1 MSSLDAQ
8 PIFALLSRALDAAS
22 LKQAVHSANIA
33 NANVDGYNRLEVSFD
48 SQLQS
53 ASQLLQGGSM
63 EDEPLELPEPQVVP
77 AADSEVR
84 LDREMVLMA
93 KDALRYE
100 ALLGAVSRT
109 AGMLELAIKEGHEG

>member
-22 LKQAVHSANIA
+22 LKQAVHSTNIA

-48 SQLQS
+48 SQVQS
-53 ASQLLQGGSM
+53 ATELLQGGM
-63 EDEPLELPEPQVVP
+63 EDEPLNLPEPQVVP
-77 AADSEVR
+77 AADSAVR

>member
-1 MSSLDAQ
+1 MSSLVAQ

-22 LKQAVHSANIA
+22 LQQAVHSANIA
-33 NANVDGYNRLEVSFD
+33 NAGVDDYNRLEVSFD

-53 ASQLLQGGSM
+53 AGELLQGTM
-63 EDEPLELPEPQVVP
+63 EDAPLELPEPRVVP
-77 AADSEVR
+77 APDSEVR

-100 ALLGAVSRT
+100 ALLGAVGRT
-109 AGMLELAIKEGHEG
+109 SSLLELAIKEGHEG

>member
-8 PIFALLSRALDAAS
+8 PIFALLSRALDAAA
-22 LKQAVHSANIA
+22 LKQAVHSTNIA
-33 NANVDGYNRLEVSFD
+33 NAGVDGYNRLEVSFD

-53 ASQLLQGGSM
+53 ASQLLQGGM
-63 EDEPLELPEPQVVP
+63 EGEPLDLPEPRVVP
-77 AADSEVR
+77 AADGEVH

-100 ALLGAVSRT
+100 ALLGAVGRT
-109 AGMLELAIKEGHEG
+109 SSLLELAIKEGHEG

>member
-8 PIFALLSRALDAAS
+8 PIFTLLSRALDAAS

-48 SQLQS
+48 AQLQS
-53 ASQLLQGGSM
+53 ASELLEGGM
-63 EDEPLELPEPQVVP
+63 EGEAPAELPEPHVVP

-100 ALLGAVSRT
+100 ALLGAFGRTVS
-109 AGMLELAIKEGHEG
+109 MLELAIKEGHEG

>member
-33 NANVDGYNRLEVSFD
+33 NANVEGYNRLEVSFD

-53 ASQLLQGGSM
+53 ASEVLRGDM
-63 EDEPLELPEPQVVP
+63 EDEPLDLPEPHVVP
-77 AADSEVR
+77 AADSAVH

-100 ALLGAVSRT
+100 ALLSAVGRT
-109 AGMLELAIKEGHEG
+109 SSLLELAIKEGHEG